1 MFLFVYHSAQVIE
14 EKLNLLYFV
23 LFSATNFI
31 SIISENLK
39 KKHLEADKNG
49 RTGWQNM
56 NTTTVTFSLISFSSS
71 QFYFY
76 IFFFFSPSYLS
87 LSFASFFYHYFDQPQ
102 AFLKLLWRRSDNTI
116 HSLFYLAMALSSFR
130 IEKIFLNFDFFLP
143 NNLHSFI
150 LGKLKHFLK

>member
-1 MFLFVYHSAQVIE
+1 MKKNWIYYILFYFLQRTLYRLFPKIWRRNTWKQIRTE
-14 EKLNLLYFV
+14 ELVGKTWTPQLL
-23 LFSATNFI
+23 LFLWSLLVRVNFI
-31 SIISENLK
+31 
-39 KKHLEADKNG
+39 
-49 RTGWQNM
+49 
-56 NTTTVTFSLISFSSS
+56 F
-71 QFYFY
+71 

-150 LGKLKHFLK
+150 LGKLKHFLKWFLYFIIY